1 MIHLILALLSVS
13 SAHADWEAN
22 FTAESS
28 KKSFPKAQGKFYS
41 KGDRFRVD
49 TNVPFDLSLYA
60 KAGST
65 HLYAAV
71 HSFHIRL
78 SSDLAR
84 FSAQVPACLSAA
96 FEDCV
101 KRFSLKKVR
110 EEPCGDAGTART
122 CEVYESGARVP
133 KGIRKIEVRHWKGE
147 AEPILASSV
156 VTKSDGDVIRTAF
169 TKIGRK
175 AHDASFYVVP
185 PSYVNAGSLEKFLG
199 DFKGGRSE

>member
-1 MIHLILALLSVS
+1 MIYLILVLLSFP

-41 KGDRFRVD
+41 KVDRFRVD
-49 TNVPFDLSLYA
+49 TNVPFDLSIYA

-78 SSDLAR
+78 SSDLDR
-84 FSAQVPACLSAA
+84 FSAQVPACLSGTFA
-96 FEDCV
+96 DCV
-101 KRFSLKKVR
+101 KRFSLRKVR
-110 EEPCGDAGTART
+110 EEPCGDAGDAKV
-122 CEVYESGARVP
+122 CEVYESGAQVP
-133 KGIRKIEVRHWKGE
+133 KGIRKIEVCHWKGE
-147 AEPILASSV
+147 AEPILVSSV

-175 AHDASFYVVP
+175 THDPAFYVVP
-185 PSYVNAGSLEKFLG
+185 ASYVNAGSLEKFIE